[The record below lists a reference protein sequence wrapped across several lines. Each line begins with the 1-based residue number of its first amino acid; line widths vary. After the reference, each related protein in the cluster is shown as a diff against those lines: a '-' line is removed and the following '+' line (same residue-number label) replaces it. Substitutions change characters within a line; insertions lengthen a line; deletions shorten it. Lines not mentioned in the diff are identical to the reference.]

1 MSCGKPHE
9 TDCTEVLA
17 EVWLFLDNE
26 CDRDRRA
33 LLARHLDECAPCLAE
48 YGLEEKLKR
57 LLAAKCGGEQAP
69 ATLREH
75 LRVVGL
81 VVVPTAHE
89 VTSCCPRRNPR
100 SRAVSVRR
108 SRSCRRPRCS
118 RDITVPIGVPM
129 MSAISL

>member
-57 LLAAKCGGEQAP
+57 LLAAEFGDEQTHA
-69 ATLREH
+69 ALREQIRIAVLKQAQVTVAESADGTTH
-75 LRVVGL
+75 TTVEVRSARV
-81 VVVPTAHE
+81 E
-89 VTSCCPRRNPR
+89 RR
-100 SRAVSVRR
+100 
-108 SRSCRRPRCS
+108 
-118 RDITVPIGVPM
+118 G
-129 MSAISL
+129 